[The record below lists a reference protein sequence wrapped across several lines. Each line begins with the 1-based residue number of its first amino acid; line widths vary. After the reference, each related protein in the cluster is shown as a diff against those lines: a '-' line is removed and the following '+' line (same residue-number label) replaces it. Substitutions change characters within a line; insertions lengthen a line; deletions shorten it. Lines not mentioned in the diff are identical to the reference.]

1 MKKTKHA
8 LCLLIWA
15 TALPL
20 ADAASPA
27 GLDGLIRCAALDEP
41 QQRLACFDREI
52 APHVAAQRPLTST
65 VPLATAT
72 PVVVAPV
79 VAAPAPAAPI
89 VARASAPQPPV
100 QPPSASPAPT
110 RALGDEQL
118 PVDRQSARQA
128 EELALTARITGL
140 DKAGSAF
147 FVSLD
152 NGQVWRHENSAQ
164 GEYLKM
170 GESVTI
176 TRAALGSYRLTRDAG
191 QAKNWIRVSRVR

>member
-1 MKKTKHA
+1 MKKKKLA

-20 ADAASPA
+20 AHAAAPA
-27 GLDGLIRCAALDEP
+27 VLDGLIRCAAQVEP

-52 APHVAAQRPLTST
+52 APHVVAQRPATST
-65 VPLATAT
+65 APLAT
-72 PVVVAPV
+72 
-79 VAAPAPAAPI
+79 AAPAPAAPI
-89 VARASAPQPPV
+89 VAQASAPLPQLP
-100 QPPSASPAPT
+100 AATPAPT
-110 RALGDEQL
+110 RALGEEQL
-118 PVDRQSARQA
+118 PVDRQPVRQA
-128 EELALTARITGL
+128 EELALTARITSL

>member
-1 MKKTKHA
+1 MKKTKYA

-15 TALPL
+15 AALPL

-27 GLDGLIRCAALDEP
+27 GLDGLIRCAALGEP

-52 APHVAAQRPLTST
+52 APHVAAQRPGTST
-65 VPLATAT
+65 VPLAAA
-72 PVVVAPV
+72 APAF
-79 VAAPAPAAPI
+79 AAPAPAAPI
-89 VARASAPQPPV
+89 VAQPSASQPPL
-100 QPPSASPAPT
+100 QPPTASPAPT
-110 RALGDEQL
+110 RALGVEQL
-118 PVDRQSARQA
+118 PVDRQPARQA
-128 EELALTARITGL
+128 EELALSARITAL

-152 NGQVWRHENSAQ
+152 NGQVWRHENSTL

-176 TRAALGSYRLTRDAG
+176 TRAAMGSYRLTRDAG